1 MTEVVKLEQ
10 STSQLLR
17 TQFNTLRLFYL
28 FNLKETTKMT
38 IKFDIKDN
46 KTGKTST
53 YSKDIITMGEAE
65 KFYEFLDKTQKES
78 AKDEPDAKK
87 VRELERQYLV
97 SLFADQGLT
106 EEEVLNNMGTR
117 QYTKALGDVFR
128 EIQGDDDEDTENEK
142 EEVGKTEN

>member
-1 MTEVVKLEQ
+1 MK
-10 STSQLLR
+10 
-17 TQFNTLRLFYL
+17 
-28 FNLKETTKMT
+28 
-38 IKFDIKDN
+38 
-46 KTGKTST
+46 
-53 YSKDIITMGEAE
+53 
-65 KFYEFLDKTQKES
+65 KTQKES